1 MSVPLSTR
9 HTKYS
14 ALMIPLQDS
23 SGFSVQ
29 IQTEQLNDVGR
40 YKTTKVETRT
50 YKWLYYTKEARVVYY
65 QDPTPRLML
74 T

>member
-9 HTKYS
+9 HTRYS

-23 SGFSVQ
+23 TGFSVQ
-29 IQTEQLNDVGR
+29 IQTEQIDDDGR
-40 YKTTKVETRT
+40 YKTTNVESRT
-50 YKWLYYTKEARVVYY
+50 YKWLYYTKEARVVCY
-65 QDPTPRLML
+65 QEPTPRLML